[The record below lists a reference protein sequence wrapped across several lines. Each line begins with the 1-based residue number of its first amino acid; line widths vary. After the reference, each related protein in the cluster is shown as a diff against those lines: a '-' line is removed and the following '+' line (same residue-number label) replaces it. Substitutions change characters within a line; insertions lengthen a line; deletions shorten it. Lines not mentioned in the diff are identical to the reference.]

1 MKEIVFFN
9 GAYIYIP
16 KYNITISDAED
27 DLAGMENAV
36 WLFLGD
42 KLLSDTGYLDVSDR
56 QKSLDN
62 IIETLEEAGYVIVR
76 F

>member
-9 GAYIYIP
+9 GAFIYIP
-16 KYNITISDAED
+16 KYNITISDADD

-36 WLFLGD
+36 WLFLWD

-56 QKSLDN
+56 QQSLDN
-62 IIETLEEAGYVIVR
+62 VVESLQEAGYVIVR

>member
-1 MKEIVFFN
+1 MKEIAFFN

-16 KYNITISDAED
+16 KYNITISDADD

-36 WLFLGD
+36 WLFLWD
-42 KLLSDTGYLDVSDR
+42 KLLSDTWYDSQSDR
-56 QKSLDN
+56 QQSMGTVVEYLQ
-62 IIETLEEAGYVIVR
+62 EAGYVIVR